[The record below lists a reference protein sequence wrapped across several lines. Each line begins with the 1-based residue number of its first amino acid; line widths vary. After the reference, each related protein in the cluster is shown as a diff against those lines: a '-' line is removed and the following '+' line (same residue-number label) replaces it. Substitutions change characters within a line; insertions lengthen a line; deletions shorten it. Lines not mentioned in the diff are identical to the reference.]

1 MTKAAVV
8 LAGCGVYDG
17 AEIHEA
23 VLTML
28 ALDQKGVDMTLFAPD
43 MNQMHVIN
51 HLDGSEMNEQRN
63 VLIEAARIA
72 RGDIKPLSEGK
83 GEDFDA
89 ILFPGGFGVAKNLC
103 NLAIKGADCE
113 IEPEVLRFIQE
124 GFNHKKALGFAC
136 IAPALLAKAAASVNI
151 SLNLTIGNDQSTADT
166 IEVMGSNHIVC
177 PTESCIVDI
186 QHRVVTTPAYMT
198 GQSISQVWAGIQKMV
213 EEVLKLI

>member
-28 ALDQKGVDMTLFAPD
+28 ALDQKGAEITLFAPD
-43 MNQMHVIN
+43 IEQMHVIN
-51 HLDGSEMNEQRN
+51 HLDGSEMPEKRN

-72 RGDIKPLSEGK
+72 RGNIKALAEAK
-83 GEDFDA
+83 GADFDA

-103 NLAIKGADCE
+103 NLAVKGPDCE
-113 IEPEVLRFIQE
+113 IEPETLRFIQE
-124 GFNHKKALGFAC
+124 GLKNKKALGFAC
-136 IAPALLAKAAASVNI
+136 IAPAMLAKAAASVGM
-151 SLNLTIGNDQSTADT
+151 SLSLTIGNDKGTAEA
-166 IEVMGSNHIVC
+166 IETMGSNHIVC

-186 QHRVVTTPAYMT
+186 EHRVVSTPAYMT
-198 GQSISQVWAGIQKMV
+198 GQSISEVWAGINKMV
-213 EEVLKLI
+213 EEVLKLL